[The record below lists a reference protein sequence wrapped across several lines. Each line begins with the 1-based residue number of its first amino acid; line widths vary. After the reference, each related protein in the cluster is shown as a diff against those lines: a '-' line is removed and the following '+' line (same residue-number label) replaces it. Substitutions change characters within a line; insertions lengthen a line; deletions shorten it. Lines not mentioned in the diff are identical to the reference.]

1 MRKPTA
7 VVAAIVVV
15 VSLSPLSS
23 AVSIAADDA
32 MQARI
37 LAEGMDRSEIMR
49 TLHFLTDRYG
59 PRLTGSPNLRL
70 AGEWAVRQMV
80 SWGLTNGHLEPFDF
94 GRPGWATERHSV
106 FLVSPVQDTLVAEVL
121 AWTPS
126 TKGTVRTSVVHME
139 PAAAEQPTAEELD
152 EHLAGYAQQVR
163 GRIVLVGAPAALG
176 VEFDPALKRR
186 ADDEVQRRVDPTI
199 PPEERRGLPRR
210 EPPERPEG
218 ALSTREVSARID
230 EFLVENGAAVR
241 INDAGRRH
249 GQIRAFSNRTY
260 DADKAVPTLVMR
272 NEDYGR
278 IVRLV
283 ADGDEVQLE
292 VQIINRWYP
301 EGATSYNAVAEIRG
315 TEMPDEVVM
324 LGGHLDSWHSAT
336 GATDN
341 ATGCSIM
348 LEAAR
353 ILAALDVEPR
363 RTIRVALWG
372 GEEQGLLG
380 SQAYVAQ
387 HFGSFEEPKPGYD
400 KFGGYL
406 NIDSGTGR
414 PRGASVFG
422 PPETGDI
429 LRAILAPLAELGVA
443 GGIDTASRRRG
454 GTDSTSFNAAGLP
467 GIGFFQDPIE
477 YGSHTWHTNLDT
489 YERVVEDDVKAAA
502 VVIASTVYELAMR
515 DELLPRF
522 SAEEMPAPAPPR

>member
-1 MRKPTA
+1 MRKPTV
-7 VVAAIVVV
+7 VVAVLVVA
-15 VSLSPLSS
+15 VSLSPFSS
-23 AVSIAADDA
+23 AVSAAADDA
-32 MQARI
+32 TRARI
-37 LAEGMDRSEIMR
+37 LAEGMDRSQIMR

-94 GRPGWATERHSV
+94 GHPGWATEKHSV
-106 FLVSPVQDTLVAEVL
+106 YLVSPVQDTLVAEVL

-126 TKGTVRTSVVHME
+126 TKGTVRTSVVHLE
-139 PAAAEQPTAEELD
+139 PAAVEEPTAEELD
-152 EHLAGYAQQVR
+152 AHLAGYAQRVR
-163 GRIVLVGAPAALG
+163 GRIVLVGAPAELA

-186 ADDEVQRRVDPTI
+186 PDDEVQRSVDPSV
-199 PPEERRGLPRR
+199 PPEERRRFSRR
-210 EPPERPEG
+210 EPPERREG
-218 ALSTREVSARID
+218 ALSTREISARID
-230 EFLVENGAAVR
+230 EFLVANGAAVR
-241 INDAGRRH
+241 VNDAGRRH

-260 DADKAVPTLVMR
+260 DIDKAVPTLVMR

-278 IVRLV
+278 IARLV

-301 EGATSYNAVAEIRG
+301 EGATSYNAIAEIRG
-315 TEMPDEVVM
+315 TELPDEVVM

-372 GEEQGLLG
+372 GEEQGLIG
-380 SQAYVAQ
+380 SQAYVAE
-387 HFGSFEEPKPGYD
+387 HFGTFEEPKPAYTD
-400 KFGGYL
+400 FGGYL

-422 PPETGDI
+422 PPEAGDI
-429 LRAILAPLAELGVA
+429 LRAILAPLAELGVV

-502 VVIASTVYELAMR
+502 VVVASTVYELAMR

-522 SAEEMPAPAPPR
+522 RSEEMPAPAPPR

>member
-7 VVAAIVVV
+7 AVSVLLIVLV
-15 VSLSPLSS
+15 LSPAGS
-23 AVSIAADDA
+23 VSFATDDA
-32 MQARI
+32 IRARI
-37 LAEGMDRSEIMR
+37 MAEGMDRSQIMR

-80 SWGLTNGHLEPFDF
+80 TWGMTNGHLEPFDF
-94 GRPGWATERHSV
+94 GRPGWATERHSAY
-106 FLVSPVQDTLVAEVL
+106 LVSPTQDTLVAEVL

-126 TKGTVRTSVVHME
+126 TKGTVRTSVV
-139 PAAAEQPTAEELD
+139 QIVPTAEDNPTAEQLD
-152 EHLAGYAQQVR
+152 EHLAKYAQQVR
-163 GRIVLVGAPAALG
+163 GRIVLVGAAALLG
-176 VEFDPALKRR
+176 VDFDPQPKRR
-186 ADDEVQRRVDPTI
+186 ADEEIARFVNPDL
-199 PPEERRGLPRR
+199 PPQERRRFRRR
-210 EPPERPEG
+210 ETPELPEG
-218 ALSTREVSARID
+218 ALSEREVGARVD
-230 EFLVENGAAVR
+230 EFLVANGAAVR
-241 INDAGRRH
+241 INDAGRQH

-278 IVRLV
+278 ISRLV

-292 VQIINRWYP
+292 VQIVNRWYP
-301 EGATSYNAVAEIRG
+301 EGATAYNAIAEIRG

-372 GEEQGLLG
+372 GEEQGLIG

-387 HFGSFEEPKPGYD
+387 HFGTFEEPEAAYD
-400 KFGGYL
+400 RFGGYF

-422 PPETGDI
+422 PPEAGNI
-429 LRAILAPLAELGVA
+429 LRAILAPLAELGVMGA
-443 GGIDTASRRRG
+443 VDTDSRRRG

-467 GIGFFQDPIE
+467 GIGLFQDPIE

-489 YERVVEDDVKAAA
+489 YERVVEDDVKTAA
-502 VVIASTVYELAMR
+502 VVVASAVYELAMR

-522 SAEEMPAPAPPR
+522 SAEEMPAPAVPRQ

>member
-1 MRKPTA
+1 MRKPA
-7 VVAAIVVV
+7 VVVAGLLTALV
-15 VSLSPLSS
+15 VSP
-23 AVSIAADDA
+23 AGTVSLAADDA

-37 LAEGMDRSEIMR
+37 LAEGMDRSQIMR

-80 SWGLTNGHLEPFDF
+80 SWGMTNGHLEPFDF

-106 FLVSPVQDTLVAEVL
+106 YLVSPAQDTLVAEVL

-126 TKGTVRTSVVHME
+126 TKGTVRTSVVHI
-139 PAAAEQPTAEELD
+139 APTAEGNPTVEQLD
-152 EHLAGYAQQVR
+152 AHLANYAHQVR
-163 GRIVLVGAPAALG
+163 GHIVLVGAAALLG
-176 VEFDPALKRR
+176 VDFDPQPKRR
-186 ADDEVQRRVDPTI
+186 SDEEIARFVNPEL
-199 PPEERRGLPRR
+199 PPEERRRFRRR
-210 EPPERPEG
+210 ETPALPEG
-218 ALSTREVSARID
+218 ALSEREVSARVD
-230 EFLVENGAAVR
+230 EFLVDNGAAVR

-278 IVRLV
+278 ISRLV

-292 VQIINRWYP
+292 VQIVNRWYP
-301 EGATSYNAVAEIRG
+301 EGATSYNAIAEIRG
-315 TEMPDEVVM
+315 TATPDEVVM

-372 GEEQGLLG
+372 GEEQGLIG

-387 HFGSFEEPKPGYD
+387 HFGTFEEPAAAYD
-400 KFGGYL
+400 RFGGYF

-422 PPETGDI
+422 PPEAGNI
-429 LRAILAPLAELGVA
+429 LRAILAPLAELGVMGA
-443 GGIDTASRRRG
+443 VDTNSRRRG

-467 GIGFFQDPIE
+467 GIGLFQDPIE

-502 VVIASTVYELAMR
+502 VVVASAVYELAMR

-522 SAEEMPAPAPPR
+522 SAADMPAPAEPR